1 MGTEYFKNEARRS
14 FWSVHVE
21 AWRRSGLS
29 KRKYC
34 RQHRLSGGTFD
45 RWLRHLVDAE
55 TLKIRAELRLEERRE
70 RLRKKRTP
78 VSKDL
83 RCRAVQAFWAM
94 HVEAM
99 KWCGLSMQAYARAHG
114 ISQHSLRRWR
124 DLIDANEVEI
134 DWRTHLH
141 PSARPLLSTSAKT
154 SAKDGAAES
163 RLTAMTNDDP
173 PTPEKQSRR
182 SFTDEEKLAIVLETE
197 RPGETVS
204 SAARRHGIVTS
215 MLFRWRAELGFGK
228 GKRAKL
234 VPVAVADAG
243 AAWSSTPV
251 VLHDLLQPPD
261 GMTVVELDDGRRV
274 FAPIGSDADA
284 VRRQITERE
293 TAR

>member
-1 MGTEYFKNEARRS
+1 MGTVYFKNEARRS

-45 RWLRHLVDAE
+45 RWLRHLIDAE
-55 TLKIRAELRLEERRE
+55 TLKMHAELRREERRE
-70 RLRKKRTP
+70 RLRKKRAP

-99 KWCGLSMQAYARAHG
+99 RWCGLSMQAYARAHG

-141 PSARPLLSTSAKT
+141 PSARPLISTSVSSAAKG
-154 SAKDGAAES
+154 SRVRS
-163 RLTAMTNDDP
+163 RLTDAPTVDP
-173 PTPEKQSRR
+173 PSDGRANRR
-182 SFTDEEKLAIVLETE
+182 RFSDEEKLAIVTE
-197 RPGETVS
+197 SELPD
-204 SAARRHGIVTS
+204 AAAEVCRRHGIVTS
-215 MLFRWRAELGFGK
+215 MLFRWRVQFGFSK
-228 GKRAKL
+228 RVRAKL
-234 VPVAVADAG
+234 AAVKVAG
-243 AAWSSTPV
+243 AQSATL
-251 VLHDLLQPPD
+251 VLSDLLQPPD
-261 GMTVVELDDGRRV
+261 GMTAIELDDGRRV
-274 FAPIGSDADA
+274 FAPVGSDPDA
-284 VRRQITERE
+284 VRRHVIEQE

>member
-1 MGTEYFKNEARRS
+1 VGTEYFKNEARRS

-45 RWLRHLVDAE
+45 RWLRHLVEAE
-55 TLKIRAELRLEERRE
+55 TLKIRAELRREERRE
-70 RLRKKRTP
+70 RLRKKRAP
-78 VSKDL
+78 VSKDQ

-99 KWCGLSMQAYARAHG
+99 RWCGLSMQAYAQAHG
-114 ISQHSLRRWR
+114 ISQHSLKRWR

-134 DWRTHLH
+134 DWRAQLH
-141 PSARPLLSTSAKT
+141 PSAHPLLSTSAKT

-163 RLTAMTNDDP
+163 RLTATPIDDP
-173 PTPEKQSRR
+173 PTPEKQIRR

-215 MLFRWRAELGFGK
+215 MLFRWRADLGFGK

-243 AAWSSTPV
+243 AAGSSTPV

-261 GMTVVELDDGRRV
+261 GMTVVKLDDGRLV
-274 FAPIGSDADA
+274 FAPIGSDPDT

>member
-34 RQHRLSGGTFD
+34 RQHRLTGGTFD
-45 RWLRHLVDAE
+45 RWLRHLIDAE
-55 TLKIRAELRLEERRE
+55 TLKIRAELRREERRE
-70 RLRKKRTP
+70 RLRKQQTP
-78 VSKDL
+78 VSKDQ

-99 KWCGLSMQAYARAHG
+99 RWCGLSMQAYARAHR

-141 PSARPLLSTSAKT
+141 PSARPLISTSVSSAAKG
-154 SAKDGAAES
+154 SRVRS
-163 RLTAMTNDDP
+163 RLTDAPTPDP
-173 PTPEKQSRR
+173 PSDGRANRR
-182 SFTDEEKLAIVLETE
+182 RFSDGEKLAIVTE
-197 RPGETVS
+197 SELPGAT
-204 SAARRHGIVTS
+204 AAEICRRHGIVTS
-215 MLFRWRAELGFGK
+215 MLFRWRVQFGLSK
-228 GKRAKL
+228 RMRAKL
-234 VPVAVADAG
+234 AAVKVAG
-243 AAWSSTPV
+243 AQSATL

-261 GMTVVELDDGRRV
+261 GMTVVELEDGRRV
-274 FAPIGSDADA
+274 FAPIGSDPDA
-284 VRRQITERE
+284 VRRQVIEGE

>member
-34 RQHRLSGGTFD
+34 RQHRLSGGIFD

-55 TLKIRAELRLEERRE
+55 TLKMRAELRREERRE
-70 RLRKKRTP
+70 RLRKKRVP

-94 HVEAM
+94 HDEAM
-99 KWCGLSMQAYARAHG
+99 RWCGLSMQTYARAHG

-163 RLTAMTNDDP
+163 RLTATPNDDP
-173 PTPEKQSRR
+173 PTPGKQNRR

-204 SAARRHGIVTS
+204 SAARRHGVVTS
-215 MLFRWRAELGFGK
+215 MLSRWRAELGFGK

-234 VPVAVADAG
+234 VQVAVAG
-243 AAWSSTPV
+243 ASSDVPSTPV

-261 GMTVVELDDGRRV
+261 GMTVIELDDGRRV
-274 FAPIGSDADA
+274 FAPVGSDPDI
-284 VRRQITERE
+284 VRRHVIERE

>member
-34 RQHRLSGGTFD
+34 RQHRLSGSIFD
-45 RWLRHLVDAE
+45 RWLRHLIHAE
-55 TLKIRAELRLEERRE
+55 TRKIRAELRREERRE
-70 RLRKKRTP
+70 RLRKKRSP
-78 VSKDL
+78 VSTDQ
-83 RCRAVQAFWAM
+83 RCGAVQAFWAM

-99 KWCGLSMQAYARAHG
+99 RWCGMNMQAYSRAHG

-141 PSARPLLSTSAKT
+141 PSARPLISTSAS
-154 SAKDGAAES
+154 SAAKESVAET
-163 RLTAMTNDDP
+163 RLTDAPTAEP
-173 PTPEKQSRR
+173 PSDGLASRR
-182 SFTDEEKLAIVLETE
+182 RFSDEEKLAIVRESE
-197 RPGETVS
+197 HI
-204 SAARRHGIVTS
+204 AAEVCRRHGIVSS
-215 MLFRWRAELGFGK
+215 MLFRWRVQFGFS
-228 GKRAKL
+228 KR
-234 VPVAVADAG
+234 VPAQLAAVRVAG
-243 AAWSSTPV
+243 AQSATL
-251 VLHDLLQPPD
+251 VLNDLLQPPD

-274 FAPIGSDADA
+274 FAPIGSDPDA
-284 VRRQITERE
+284 VRRHVIEQE